1 MHSGQYFWTAAMART
16 SCEVGP
22 QIFLLTYDVTYR
34 NVERSLC
41 RVASKKEHVRYI
53 KARAPMSVFLG

>member
-1 MHSGQYFWTAAMART
+1 MART